1 MRISNSYNLCKRWYI
16 TFDGSECTPIPI
28 DGIVYSNTN
37 EDLHRTRSIIGHCK
51 IQKRGPIN
59 VALNLGDCPG
69 YTGGDA
75 MTGWKSST
83 RIHVEEI
90 EPPQQT
96 NWNWNVFFK
105 FSFLIKLQSK
115 DMTYTL
121 YLINNF
127 YVFQSHLLSEI
138 KKTIFSLIKN

>member
-1 MRISNSYNLCKRWYI
+1 MKVSVTTNMRIYNSYNLCKRWYI

-75 MTGWKSST
+75 MTGWKSFT

-90 EPPQQT
+90 EPPQQA
-96 NWNWNVFFK
+96 N
-105 FSFLIKLQSK
+105 
-115 DMTYTL
+115 
-121 YLINNF
+121 
-127 YVFQSHLLSEI
+127 
-138 KKTIFSLIKN
+138 